1 MKSEHSMKKP
11 NGDTRVEGEGSYE
24 ATRRYDAGLQ
34 ESVAEGR
41 SSELAEAANRAL
53 SGPEE
58 KTLRD
63 AEVAGKAGH
72 PIHRRVEP
80 ANIVRHAPVVCSE
93 NGQFAVVDRMESDD
107 TIKLA
112 KDESG
117 QHHFIPLS
125 WVTFVDDRV
134 HVDRPG
140 DQAMREWSMTPLRHS

>member
-1 MKSEHSMKKP
+1 MKKP
-11 NGDTRVEGEGSYE
+11 NGDARVEGEGSYE
-24 ATRRYDAGLQ
+24 ATRRYNAGLQ
-34 ESVAEGR
+34 KSVGEGR

-63 AEVAGKAGH
+63 VEAAGKAGH

-80 ANIVRHAPVVCSE
+80 ADIVPHAPVVCSE
-93 NGQFAVVDRMESDD
+93 NGQFAVVDHMESND

-112 KDESG
+112 KDKGG

-125 WVTFVDDRV
+125 WVTFVDDKV

-140 DQAMREWSMTPLRHS
+140 DQAMREWSMTPSQRA